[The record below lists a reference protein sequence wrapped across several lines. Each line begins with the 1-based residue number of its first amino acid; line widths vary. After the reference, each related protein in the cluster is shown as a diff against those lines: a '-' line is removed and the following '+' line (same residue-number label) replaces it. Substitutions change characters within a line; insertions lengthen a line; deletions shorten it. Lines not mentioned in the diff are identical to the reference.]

1 MIPSRVSLTVF
12 GLLSCTLISAAKEP
26 VESMPPADSIEV
38 VSTGYGVQKKSVVT
52 SSISKVSA
60 DDLSSS
66 SSSSAEDALKG
77 LAAGVNVS
85 SSGSQP
91 GSGAKIRVRG
101 TGTVNNA
108 DPLYLV
114 DGMPVE
120 GGIDFPNPSDIESI
134 EVLKDAASAAVY
146 GARAA
151 NGVIIVTTRKGKNGS
166 VRVNYDFRT
175 GVSSPWKKRSVLNAS
190 QYLEMMNRG
199 GTSSI
204 DTDWQD
210 LVFNY
215 NAPQTQHELSL
226 SGADEKV
233 NYYLSLGYN
242 TQEGIVGGQ
251 YGRSNYERLTL
262 RSNTSYKL
270 FDASRER
277 DWLNRMDVSLNL
289 SYSNIKSTST
299 SSGSSS
305 GTPLSNALL
314 LPPILSPYAT
324 DEQAAKYD
332 QLYNYSTD
340 DAGNTTYLGERRVM
354 DSQGRCFFIPGGE
367 YNNLVNPVASLSLP
381 ATQSW
386 NEKYVASFT
395 AQLNIFDNLVFRTSL
410 GYDKT
415 YNGSD
420 GYTRL
425 YYLSPVK
432 QTHITKTTKETHQ
445 SYVWQVENTLNYDKV
460 FGKHSLSVLLG
471 QSAKESGG
479 NMLGV
484 IVQRL
489 KDFDRPYISY
499 TDALEEQGDFY
510 AWGYPVINSRL
521 ASYFSRLSYNYHEK
535 YMAELTVR
543 MDGSSRF
550 GPQNHWATFPSISLG
565 WNLARE
571 AFLQDASGWLSL
583 AKFRASWGQNGNEN
597 IDDYLFAA
605 IAQTNGNYIFGKD
618 ENIQTGTYQS
628 GMQTPDLKWETTTQV
643 DLGLD
648 LGFFDGD
655 LNFTFDY
662 YNKLTEGM
670 LMEIN
675 IPHYAGEVNPVGNVG
690 SMRNSGLEFEAGYG
704 HSFGNFSFH
713 IGANAAYLKNTVVDY
728 GNDTGWDNL
737 VSKQGLGTITRAQNG
752 MPFPYFY
759 GYRTDGVF
767 QNYEEIAAYV
777 DKNGKQI
784 MPDAVPGDVRF
795 VDMDGNGSIDSQDRT
810 YIGKGSP
817 DWIWGVNLQMN
828 WKGFDFSM
836 LLQGSVGNDIFDASV
851 DFSKDKANLP
861 SYFLGCWKGEGTS
874 NRLPRFVIGD
884 SVNWQSSDLF
894 VYDGSFARLR
904 NIQLGYTLPVI
915 LSRRLMLNKLRV
927 YFAAENLLTLTSYH
941 GFDPEIT
948 TEGIELGIDYGATPH
963 TRTYLFGVNLSFGGR

>member
-1 MIPSRVSLTVF
+1 MKLNY
-12 GLLSCTLISAAKEP
+12 LISAVLLLCCAQALAQQ
-26 VESMPPADSIEV
+26 PADSLV
-38 VSTGYGVQKKSVVT
+38 KTGYGVQKKSVVS
-52 SSISKVSA
+52 SSISSVSS
-60 DDLSSS
+60 DDLGTS

-85 SSGSQP
+85 SSGSDP

-120 GGIDFPNPSDIESI
+120 GGIDFLNPSDIESI

-151 NGVIIVTTRKGKNGS
+151 NGVIIVTTRKGTHGS

-175 GVSSPWKKRSVLNAS
+175 GVSSPWKKRSVLNAA
-190 QYLEMMNRG
+190 QYNAMLNPG
-199 GTSSI
+199 AAASGT

-215 NAPQTQHELSL
+215 KAPQSQHEMSL
-226 SGADEKV
+226 SGADDKV

-242 TQEGIVGGQ
+242 TQDGIVGSQ

-270 FDASRER
+270 FDATQER
-277 DWLNRMDVSLNL
+277 DWLNKMDVSLNI
-289 SYSNIKSTST
+289 SYSNIKSTNT

-305 GTPLSNALL
+305 GTPLAMALL
-314 LPPILSPYAT
+314 MPPVLDVYAT
-324 DEQAAKYD
+324 PEQAARYEE
-332 QLYNYSTD
+332 LYNYSTD
-340 DAGNTTYLGERRVM
+340 EFGNRTFLGERRIM
-354 DSQGRCFFIPGGE
+354 DAQGRCFLIPGGE
-367 YNNLVNPVASLSLP
+367 YNNLVNPVANLSLP
-381 ATQSW
+381 ANKSW

-395 AQLNIFDNLVFRTSL
+395 AQLNLLKNLVLRTSL

-415 YNGSD
+415 YNGMD
-420 GYTRL
+420 GYTML
-425 YYLSPVK
+425 YYMSSVK

-445 SYVWQVENTLNYDKV
+445 SYVWQVENTLNYDQS

-489 KDFDRPYISY
+489 KDLNRPYISY
-499 TDALEEQGDFY
+499 TDALEERGDY
-510 AWGYPVINSRL
+510 YSWGYPVINSRL
-521 ASYFSRLSYNYHEK
+521 ASYFSRLSYNYDEK
-535 YMAELTVR
+535 YMAEFTFRV
-543 MDGSSRF
+543 DGSSRF
-550 GPQNHWATFPSISLG
+550 GPANHWAGFPSLSLG

-571 AFLQDASGWLSL
+571 KFMENTSSWLSL
-583 AKFRASWGQNGNEN
+583 AKLRASWGQNGNEN
-597 IDDYLFAA
+597 IGDYLFAA
-605 IAQTNGNYIFGKD
+605 VTRDNGNYIFGED
-618 ENIQTGTYQS
+618 EKIQTGTYQRGLS
-628 GMQTPDLKWETTTQV
+628 APDLKWETTTQT

-662 YNKLTEGM
+662 YDKLTEGI

-675 IPHYAGEVNPVGNVG
+675 IPLHAGDVNPIANVG
-690 SMRNSGLEFEAGYG
+690 KMRNSGLEFEAGYG
-704 HSFGNFSFH
+704 HAFRDFTFH
-713 IGANAAYLKNTVVDY
+713 ISANAAYLKNTMVDY
-728 GNDTGWDNL
+728 GNDSGWANL
-737 VSKQGLGTITRAQNG
+737 VSKQGLGTITRAENG
-752 MPFPYFY
+752 KPFPFFY

-767 QNYEEIAAYV
+767 QNEQEIASYV

-795 VDMDGNGSIDSQDRT
+795 VDIDGNGSIDSDDRT

-817 DWIWGVNLQMN
+817 DWLWGLNLQMN
-828 WKGFDFSM
+828 YKGFDFSM
-836 LLQGSVGNDIFDASV
+836 LLQGSLGNDIFDASV
-851 DFSKDKANLP
+851 DFTKDKANLP
-861 SYFLGCWKGEGTS
+861 SYFLDCWKGEGTS
-874 NRLPRFVIGD
+874 NRFPRYVIGD
-884 SVNWQSSDLF
+884 NVNWQSSDLF

-904 NIQLGYTLPVI
+904 NVQLGYTLPLI
-915 LSRRLMLNKLRV
+915 LSRKLMLNKLRLYV
-927 YFAAENLLTLTSYH
+927 AAENLLTLTSYH

-948 TEGIELGIDYGATPH
+948 SEGVELGIDYGATPH
-963 TRTYLFGVNLSFGGR
+963 TRTFLFGVNLSFGGR